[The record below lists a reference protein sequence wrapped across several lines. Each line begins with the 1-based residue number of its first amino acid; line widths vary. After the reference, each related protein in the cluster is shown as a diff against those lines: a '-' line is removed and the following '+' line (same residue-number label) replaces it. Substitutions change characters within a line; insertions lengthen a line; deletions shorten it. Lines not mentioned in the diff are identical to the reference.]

1 MHDFTHM
8 GTFVFCLNIFVRV
21 LFKIFRSKKL
31 KFMLFSFRS
40 KEPIS
45 LLWLGDAVESMADL
59 LVDLLLGGGGT
70 VFVFVCVVEVCV
82 FV

>member
-1 MHDFTHM
+1 M
-8 GTFVFCLNIFVRV
+8 CLLEYIYPCVC
-21 LFKIFRSKKL
+21 KIFRSKKL

-70 VFVFVCVVEVCV
+70 VFCLCV
-82 FV
+82 